1 MTTANLSLALHFL
14 KEQPQAAARQ
24 LERESPQKVT
34 DLLSQAPAEVAAS
47 TLAAMMP
54 DHASGILSLMSD
66 EQVSRL
72 FFELKSADIATI
84 LRHIDD
90 QKRAQCFTLM
100 TPRKKSACQR
110 LLGYPDYTVGAW
122 LETDLL
128 MLTDTM
134 RVQDAVLRLRK
145 STAANLQHCFVVNQQ
160 RQLIGPVS
168 IYKLLHASEST
179 LVSHLIEE
187 RCAGLNGF
195 TELRSAISLDDWWH
209 RDSMPVVNYDNELI
223 GVIHHHQI
231 RHVLNKKGARR
242 QQALPHEI
250 LNAYG
255 ASISTLLELFS
266 PQTKG

>member
-1 MTTANLSLALHFL
+1 MTTAKLSLALHFL

-24 LERESPQKVT
+24 LERESPQKVA
-34 DLLSQAPAEVAAS
+34 DLLCQAPAGVAAN

-54 DHASGILSLMSD
+54 DHAARILALMTD
-66 EQVSRL
+66 EQISRL

-90 QKRAQCFTLM
+90 HRRAHYFTLL

-110 LLGYPDYTVGAW
+110 LLSYPEYTVGAW
-122 LETDLL
+122 LETNLL

-134 RVQDAVLRLRK
+134 SAQEAVLRIRK
-145 STAANLQHCFVVNQQ
+145 STAANLQHCFVVNQK

-168 IYKLLHASEST
+168 MYKLLNASEST
-179 LVSHLIEE
+179 LVSRLIEQPA
-187 RCAGLNGF
+187 AGLNGF
-195 TELRSAISLDDWWH
+195 TELGAAINLDDWQQY
-209 RDSMPVVNYDNELI
+209 DSMPVVNYDNELI
-223 GVIHHHQI
+223 GVIHHHQV
-231 RHVLNKKGARR
+231 RHALNKQGA
-242 QQALPHEI
+242 QKQGALPYEV

-255 ASISTLLELFS
+255 ASIGTLLDLFS